1 MTEQLTLAL
10 SQVTDEGS
18 SADLR
23 VLSLY
28 NSLSSAFYYANFSCL
43 AISKFSTPFLLGSPL
58 NIS

>member
-1 MTEQLTLAL
+1 MTEQITLAL

-18 SADLR
+18 SADLG

-43 AISKFSTPFLLGSPL
+43 ACPKS
-58 NIS
+58 